1 MIVQEAFERFIM
13 KKKLKNLA
21 LKTISNYICFV
32 TPFINYVG
40 GSLDVEL
47 LDTDLVLNYISTLY
61 DRKLA
66 DASRATYMRHIKAFL
81 RWMKDCYSIPV
92 SLTEIELPK
101 TPKKLVRIL
110 SDDDVRHLFDC
121 VTCESEWLTMR
132 NRAIIALM
140 LGSGLRQNEV
150 TTLQWKNI
158 YISQN
163 YAIVRGKGNKERCVP
178 LGSIVSR
185 FLEEYRRICPYE
197 NTFVFI
203 GRRGVPITNNTI
215 KKMVQKLKNMSG
227 IDISSHGM
235 RHNFATNYCID
246 SLETSGQCDAYT
258 LQSLMGHENVK
269 TTEKYMHYAKSM
281 IASKNSHSHLDMVFG
296 A

>member
-1 MIVQEAFERFIM
+1 MTVKEAFERFIL

-21 LKTISNYICFV
+21 PKTISNYICFV
-32 TPFINYVG
+32 TPFVNHVN
-40 GSLDVEL
+40 GSLDVSSL
-47 LDTDLVLNYISTLY
+47 NTDLVLSYVSTLY

-66 DASRATYMRHIKAFL
+66 DASRATYMRHIIAFL
-81 RWMKDCYSIPV
+81 RWMKDCYGIPV
-92 SLTEIELPK
+92 SLSEIELPK

-110 SDDDVRHLFDC
+110 SDDDIKHLFDC
-121 VTCESEWLTMR
+121 ITCESEWLTMR

-178 LGSIVSR
+178 LGATVSS
-185 FLEEYRRICPYE
+185 FLEEYRRTCPYD
-197 NTFVFI
+197 NSFVFV
-203 GRRGVPITNNTI
+203 GRRGDSITNNAI
-215 KKMVQKLKNMSG
+215 KKMVQKLKSKSG

-235 RHNFATNYCID
+235 RHNFATNFCTD
-246 SLETSGQCDAYT
+246 SLENSGQCDAYT

-269 TTEKYMHYAKSM
+269 TTEKYMHYAKSL
-281 IASKNSHSHLDMVFG
+281 IASKNSRSHLDMVFG